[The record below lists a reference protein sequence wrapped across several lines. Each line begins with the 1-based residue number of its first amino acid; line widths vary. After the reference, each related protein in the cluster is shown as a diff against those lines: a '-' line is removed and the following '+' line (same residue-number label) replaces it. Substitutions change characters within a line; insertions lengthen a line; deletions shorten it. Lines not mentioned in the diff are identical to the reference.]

1 MVKRATHP
9 ASVLLVV
16 LAAAAL
22 LAACGGGDGSN
33 EEGEGPASASTA
45 GLIETTGLPRPSNR
59 SMRAL
64 LQNMRQGPELA
75 PTQKLLEPGRNRF
88 GFGLFDRANRQI
100 GDIKVGLYLSMGLD
114 ETAHGPYPVRFERI
128 EIADRYRSRQTAEDP
143 DAATGYYVGDVP
155 FRRPG
160 GYLVSAIAEL
170 GNKLVATSP
179 VQVMARNDV
188 KVPGEGDRA
197 IRVSTPTRESVGGD
211 IKRIETR
218 VPPDT
223 MHEVN
228 LADALDD
235 GRPILLL
242 FATPAFCQSRVCG
255 PVTDVAEEVKSEYGD
270 RVDFIHVEIY
280 KDNDPKVVRTRGGG
294 VLLGNIRPQVSAW
307 HLESEPFAFAINSKG
322 VVVERLEGAFNIAEL
337 STAVRKALR

>member
-1 MVKRATHP
+1 MLKRATNP
-9 ASVLLVV
+9 AGALLAV
-16 LAAAAL
+16 LAATVL
-22 LAACGGGDGSN
+22 IPACGGGDGSDG
-33 EEGEGPASASTA
+33 ESEGPPSASTA
-45 GLIETTGLPRPSNR
+45 RLIETTGLPRPSNR

-64 LQNMRQGPELA
+64 LENMRQGPELA
-75 PTQKLLEPGRNRF
+75 PSQGLLEPGRNRF

-100 GDIKVGLYLSMGLD
+100 GDIKVGLYVSMGLD

-128 EIADRYRSRQTAEDP
+128 EIADRYRSKQTAEDP
-143 DAATGYYVGDVP
+143 DSATSYYAADLS

-160 GYLVSAIAEL
+160 AYLVSAIAEL

-179 VQVMARNDV
+179 VQVVVRDDS

-223 MHEVN
+223 MHEVD
-228 LADALDD
+228 LADALDE
-235 GRPILLL
+235 GRPIVLL
-242 FATPAFCQSRVCG
+242 FATPSFCQSRVCG
-255 PVTDVAEEVKSEYGD
+255 PVTDVAEEVKAEYGD
-270 RVDFIHVEIY
+270 RAEFIHVEIY
-280 KDNDPKVVRTRGGG
+280 QDNKPKVVRTRQGG
-294 VLLGNIRPQVSAW
+294 VLLGNVRPQVRAW

-322 VVVERLEGAFNIAEL
+322 VVVERLEGAFNVQEL
-337 STAVRKALR
+337 SAAVRKALR